1 MQTGS
6 VIFAKFHE
14 LSNKF
19 ENFQKLRET
28 KESGKMLDVQGWST
42 NLSLVYH
49 AWPKL
54 NFLIKSK
61 WFGYVWKV
69 SSDFDLIWWAGKST
83 KIPNRK
89 DMKAP

>member
-28 KESGKMLDVQGWST
+28 KESGKILDVQGWST
-42 NLSLVYH
+42 SLSLVHH
-49 AWPKL
+49 AWSKL
-54 NFLIKSK
+54 SFLIKSQ
-61 WFGYVWKV
+61 
-69 SSDFDLIWWAGKST
+69 
-83 KIPNRK
+83 
-89 DMKAP
+89 

>member
-6 VIFAKFHE
+6 VIFGKFHQ

-61 WFGYVWKV
+61 
-69 SSDFDLIWWAGKST
+69 
-83 KIPNRK
+83 
-89 DMKAP
+89 

>member
-19 ENFQKLRET
+19 ANFQKLRET
-28 KESGKMLDVQGWST
+28 KETGKMLDVQGWST

-54 NFLIKSK
+54 SFLIK
-61 WFGYVWKV
+61 GQ
-69 SSDFDLIWWAGKST
+69 
-83 KIPNRK
+83 
-89 DMKAP
+89 